1 MTNGEK
7 LKIDLGLK
15 NFQYVKIR
23 RLISKTA
30 APIYQI
36 FYNSRFPN
44 RPLTVNF
51 LNSNEFIP
59 FVVKDDEKLYGT
71 PFIDIERWLGEP
83 KGKVFIA
90 TDIAGTYGR
99 KNNYDFIY
107 ESREPNSVG
116 NSIFLG
122 EGVLNELITL
132 PALYDRDTNVS
143 KFTQKHQDIR
153 QQFMKGANIN
163 TKLVQ
168 TKLEGNDVLFFFLT
182 EATEGIYLPD
192 HEYKEV
198 VPETKEIIPNPS
210 KTYTLILKF
219 LNIVGNDGWIKA
231 FDPEKEVITQKDF
244 KEILEVSSVQIHSTD
259 PSFLFQSFQYNLTQ
273 LDASIWPEN
282 RKPKKWDKILGGDFF
297 LTKHLAQ
304 LFISIKSGFML
315 NQMASALTNV
325 LRKNNIIPKYKKR
338 GQ

>member
-7 LKIDLGLK
+7 LKIDLGLS

-36 FYNSRFPN
+36 FYNSRFPD

-107 ESREPNSVG
+107 ESKDKVQFRY
-116 NSIFLG
+116 FLG
-122 EGVLNELITL
+122 KSALNEFVTL
-132 PALYDRDTNVS
+132 PALRDKQANLTSNLT
-143 KFTQKHQDIR
+143 KQYKNIR
-153 QQFMKGANIN
+153 KDLIGTANKN
-163 TKLVQ
+163 TKLTDTVLEEDNVTFKFTVESTPDGS
-168 TKLEGNDVLFFFLT
+168 TKKKVNPLT
-182 EATEGIYLPD
+182 F
-192 HEYKEV
+192 
-198 VPETKEIIPNPS
+198 EISDNPS
-210 KTYTLILKF
+210 EKYSIWLKF
-219 LNIVGNDGWIKA
+219 LNVTDWLGA
-231 FDPEKEVITQKDF
+231 FDEKETITQKDI
-244 KEILEVSSVQIHSTD
+244 KDMIDICNIQIWD
-259 PSFLFQSFQYNLTQ
+259 NNPSFHWMGANWGLSQI
-273 LDASIWPEN
+273 DASIFPTSIE
-282 RKPKKWDKILGGDFF
+282 PKLWGPKHGGAGNYMFS
-297 LTKHLAQ
+297 KHLSQ
-304 LFISIKSGFML
+304 VIDQMGFFR

-325 LRKNNIIPKYKKR
+325 LRKEGLLPKYR
-338 GQ
+338 R